1 MDIPIQSSRSTVPG
15 PFGSL
20 RALRR
25 GATRLWLALTAGVSL
40 HEPITLALGA
50 VLVLSAYFMLFPG
63 VDLAVSGLFH
73 DPVRG
78 FALSG
83 EPVLKALRKSSSL
96 VLGLILF
103 GVLVHLATQA
113 VRRRGR
119 ALASAR
125 RGWFL
130 LAGLVMGPGLVV
142 NTLLKDN
149 WGRPRP
155 VQIDLFGGEAGYVD
169 VWRMSDAC
177 QTNCSFVSGESS
189 SAAWMVAALV
199 LVPAPW
205 RRWAIWPVLAYA
217 AALSLNRL
225 AFGGHFLSDI
235 LLSWAITGLVLAAL
249 YRLIV
254 ASPGAARRRRRR
266 RVRTTA
272 LADLRPSYI
281 R

>member
-1 MDIPIQSSRSTVPG
+1 MDIPIQSGRGTMPG
-15 PFGSL
+15 AFAPVRKF
-20 RALRR
+20 RR
-25 GATRLWLALTAGVSL
+25 GTARLWLALTAGVRL
-40 HEPITLALGA
+40 LEPMTLALGA
-50 VLVLSAYFMLFPG
+50 VLVLSAYFLLFPG

-83 EPVLKALRKSSSL
+83 EPLLKALRKSSSL

-103 GVLVHLATQA
+103 GVLVLLATQA
-113 VRRRGR
+113 LRRRRRGR
-119 ALASAR
+119 ASAR

-130 LAGLVMGPGLVV
+130 LAGLVVGPGLVV

-155 VQIDLFGGEAGYVD
+155 VQIDAFGGEAAYVD
-169 VWRMSDAC
+169 VWRMSEAC

-205 RRWAIWPVLAYA
+205 RRWAAWPVVAYA

-235 LLSWAITGLVLAAL
+235 LLSWAITGLVLAVL
-249 YRLIV
+249 HRLMV

-266 RVRTTA
+266 ARTTA
-272 LADLRPSYI
+272 LADLRPAYI